1 MWHIKRHG
9 GGDEC
14 PKHKDEPIEND
25 LLKALEDK
33 QMSNY
38 QFGVYA
44 NWNWKSPALGIGF
57 NNFGEEKYLHISLLF
72 LDVAIGKTGR

>member
-1 MWHIKRHG
+1 
-9 GGDEC
+9 
-14 PKHKDEPIEND
+14 
-25 LLKALEDK
+25 
-33 QMSNY
+33 MSNY

-44 NWNWKSPALGIGF
+44 DWNWKSPALGIGF